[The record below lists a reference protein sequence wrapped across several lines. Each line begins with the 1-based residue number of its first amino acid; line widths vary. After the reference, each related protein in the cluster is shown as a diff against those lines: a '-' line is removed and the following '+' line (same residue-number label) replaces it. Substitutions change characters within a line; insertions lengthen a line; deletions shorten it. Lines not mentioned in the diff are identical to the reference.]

1 MYLQTFFNV
10 IIHNNFNRISGVMV
24 SVSFSNA
31 VDHGFEARSGKT
43 QDYKI
48 GICCFSAKLAAFW
61 KTSKDWLA
69 QNLDNVSKWSDMS
82 IRGIVVSVS
91 VLV

>member
-10 IIHNNFNRISGVMV
+10 VIHNNFNRISGVMV
-24 SVSFSNA
+24 SVPSSSA

-43 QDYKI
+43 QDFKI

-61 KTSKDWLA
+61 RKSKDWLA
-69 QNLDNVSKWSDMS
+69 QNLDNVSKWTNMS